1 MTLLDRL
8 AMEMIAYDKGDPK
21 RIHHFLKVH
30 DFARLIGVAEGLEEK
45 TLFRLEAAA
54 YVHDIGIHEGE
65 RRFGRNDGKIQ
76 EDLGPAEAE
85 AILERL
91 GFEADLYFC
100 QLSDM
105 SWSHAGV
112 VYFART
118 WEGTPRVSDEMEPRW
133 FTLAELPYEEMWE
146 ADKIWLPMVL
156 AGKKLRGTVY
166 FAEDGDHVTATEFRE
181 VPLGKK

>member
-1 MTLLDRL
+1 MLTLLDRL

-85 AILERL
+85 AMLERL
-91 GFEADLYFC
+91 GFEAEDIRRISWLVGHHHSYGSIDGPDAQILAEADMLVNQYEDGADRKRNEALYHRLYKTETGKRLFEALYFEEYAP
-100 QLSDM
+100 
-105 SWSHAGV
+105 HA
-112 VYFART
+112 
-118 WEGTPRVSDEMEPRW
+118 
-133 FTLAELPYEEMWE
+133 
-146 ADKIWLPMVL
+146 
-156 AGKKLRGTVY
+156 
-166 FAEDGDHVTATEFRE
+166 
-181 VPLGKK
+181 

>member
-65 RRFGRNDGKIQ
+65 RRFGRNDGEIQ

-85 AILERL
+85 AMLERL
-91 GFEADLYFC
+91 GFEAEDIRRISWLVGHHHSYGSIDGPDAQILAEADMLVNQYEDGADRKRNEALYHRLYKTETGKRLFEALYFEEYAP
-100 QLSDM
+100 
-105 SWSHAGV
+105 HA
-112 VYFART
+112 
-118 WEGTPRVSDEMEPRW
+118 
-133 FTLAELPYEEMWE
+133 
-146 ADKIWLPMVL
+146 
-156 AGKKLRGTVY
+156 
-166 FAEDGDHVTATEFRE
+166 
-181 VPLGKK
+181 

>member
-45 TLFRLEAAA
+45 TLFCLEAAA

-85 AILERL
+85 AMLERL
-91 GFEADLYFC
+91 GFEAEDIRRISWLVGHHHSYGSINGPDAQILAEADMLVNQYEDGADRKRNEALYHRLYKTETGKRFFETLYFEEYAP
-100 QLSDM
+100 
-105 SWSHAGV
+105 HA
-112 VYFART
+112 
-118 WEGTPRVSDEMEPRW
+118 
-133 FTLAELPYEEMWE
+133 
-146 ADKIWLPMVL
+146 
-156 AGKKLRGTVY
+156 
-166 FAEDGDHVTATEFRE
+166 
-181 VPLGKK
+181 

>member
-91 GFEADLYFC
+91 GFEAEDIRRISWLVGHHHSYGSIDGPDAQILAEADMLVNQYEDGADRKRNEALYHRLYKTETGKRLFEALYFEEYAP
-100 QLSDM
+100 
-105 SWSHAGV
+105 HA
-112 VYFART
+112 
-118 WEGTPRVSDEMEPRW
+118 
-133 FTLAELPYEEMWE
+133 
-146 ADKIWLPMVL
+146 
-156 AGKKLRGTVY
+156 
-166 FAEDGDHVTATEFRE
+166 
-181 VPLGKK
+181 

>member
-85 AILERL
+85 AMLERL
-91 GFEADLYFC
+91 GFEAEDIRRISWLVGHHHSYGSIDGPDAQILAEADMLVNQYEDGADRKRNEALYHRLYKTVTGKRLFETLYFEEYAP
-100 QLSDM
+100 
-105 SWSHAGV
+105 HA
-112 VYFART
+112 
-118 WEGTPRVSDEMEPRW
+118 
-133 FTLAELPYEEMWE
+133 
-146 ADKIWLPMVL
+146 
-156 AGKKLRGTVY
+156 
-166 FAEDGDHVTATEFRE
+166 
-181 VPLGKK
+181 

>member
-65 RRFGRNDGKIQ
+65 RRFGRYDGRIQ

-85 AILERL
+85 AMLERL
-91 GFEADLYFC
+91 GFEAEDIRRISWLVGHHHSYGSIDGPDAQILAEADMLVNQYEDGADRKRNEALYHRLYKTETGKRLFEALYFEEYAP
-100 QLSDM
+100 
-105 SWSHAGV
+105 HA
-112 VYFART
+112 
-118 WEGTPRVSDEMEPRW
+118 
-133 FTLAELPYEEMWE
+133 
-146 ADKIWLPMVL
+146 
-156 AGKKLRGTVY
+156 
-166 FAEDGDHVTATEFRE
+166 
-181 VPLGKK
+181 

>member
-85 AILERL
+85 AMLEQL
-91 GFEADLYFC
+91 GFEAEDIRRISWLVGHHHSYGSIDGPDAQILAEADMLVNQYEDGADRKRNEALYHRLYKTETGKRLFEALYFEEYVP
-100 QLSDM
+100 
-105 SWSHAGV
+105 HA
-112 VYFART
+112 
-118 WEGTPRVSDEMEPRW
+118 
-133 FTLAELPYEEMWE
+133 
-146 ADKIWLPMVL
+146 
-156 AGKKLRGTVY
+156 
-166 FAEDGDHVTATEFRE
+166 
-181 VPLGKK
+181 

>member
-85 AILERL
+85 AMLERL
-91 GFEADLYFC
+91 GFEEEDIRRISWLVGHHHSYGSIDGPDAQILAEADMLVNQYEDGADRKRNEALYHRLYKTETGKRLFETLYFEEYAP
-100 QLSDM
+100 
-105 SWSHAGV
+105 HA
-112 VYFART
+112 
-118 WEGTPRVSDEMEPRW
+118 
-133 FTLAELPYEEMWE
+133 
-146 ADKIWLPMVL
+146 
-156 AGKKLRGTVY
+156 
-166 FAEDGDHVTATEFRE
+166 
-181 VPLGKK
+181 

>member
-1 MTLLDRL
+1 
-8 AMEMIAYDKGDPK
+8 MEMIAYDKGDPK

-85 AILERL
+85 AMLERL
-91 GFEADLYFC
+91 GFEAEDIRRISWLVGHHHSYGSIDGPDAQILAEADMLVNQYEDGADRKRNEALYHRLYKTETGKRLFEALYFEEYAP
-100 QLSDM
+100 
-105 SWSHAGV
+105 HA
-112 VYFART
+112 
-118 WEGTPRVSDEMEPRW
+118 
-133 FTLAELPYEEMWE
+133 
-146 ADKIWLPMVL
+146 
-156 AGKKLRGTVY
+156 
-166 FAEDGDHVTATEFRE
+166 
-181 VPLGKK
+181 